1 MTITDAITILENLRV
16 QHKGTKTARALQ
28 IAIAALSKMESVK

>member
-1 MTITDAITILENLRV
+1 MTIPEAITILENLRV

-28 IAIAALSKMESVK
+28 IAIATLNMLEAMK